1 MAFIY
6 TRSQYLNDIN
16 RKIFGKIGM
25 ISSQEDFAN
34 EVVREV
40 RNDVAIRS
48 AKRKMSLTPHLFPQ
62 IYQYAVPSDL
72 FDYKIIDI
80 PAQAK
85 DYDDNFTLVP
95 VEQFNNRPNSGEIAI
110 DDYNGQR
117 VLLIN
122 SDIPSTQQMISELDS
137 LNSGGGTWEIV
148 GGATN
153 LAADGDDYIK
163 GAGSLS
169 FDLSAASETTAG
181 IKNTDINEF
190 DITDFLGGNSAVFV
204 WAKLN
209 SATNVTNFI
218 LEIGTDD
225 SNYYS
230 KTITLKHDGNAF
242 EAGWNLLRFDL
253 TNLTETGTVTKT
265 SINFASVYMTKDTG
279 KISETD
285 YKFDWLTILKG
296 VRHNITYYSKYGW
309 QSSAG
314 VYKQLTDDSLDLL
327 VADES
332 EYDLFLK
339 KGKYIGL
346 QETNNDQNTID
357 RAGKDYDLA
366 MKLYGM
372 NNPDESQVMI
382 STYSNQQA

>member
-1 MAFIY
+1 MTFIY
-6 TRSQYLNDIN
+6 TRSQFLSDIN

-25 ISSQEDFAN
+25 IASQEDFAN

-40 RNDVAIRS
+40 RNDISIRS
-48 AKRKMSLTPHLFPQ
+48 AKRKTDLTPHLFPQ
-62 IYQYAVPSDL
+62 IYQYAAPSDL

-85 DYDDNFTLVP
+85 DYDKNFTLVP
-95 VEQFNNRPNSGEIAI
+95 VEQFTNRPSSGEIAI
-110 DDYNGQR
+110 DDYNGTR

-122 SDIPSTQQMISELDS
+122 SAIPTTQQMIAELDS
-137 LNSGGGTWEIV
+137 LASGGGTWEIV

-169 FDLSAASETTAG
+169 FDLSAASEATAG
-181 IKNTDINEF
+181 IKNTNINEF
-190 DITDFLGGNSAVFV
+190 DITDFLEGNSAVFV

-209 SATNVTNFI
+209 SATNVTNFV
-218 LEIGTDD
+218 LKLGTDE

-230 KTITLKHDGNAF
+230 KTVTVKHDGNAF

-253 TNLTETGTVTKT
+253 TTLSESGSVTDT
-265 SINFASVYMTKDTG
+265 SINFASVYMTKALA
-279 KISETD
+279 KVSETD

-296 VRHNITYYSKYGW
+296 ERHSVTYYSKYGW
-309 QSSAG
+309 QSAAG
-314 VYKQLTDDSLDLL
+314 VYKQSSDNALDLL

-339 KGKYIGL
+339 KGRYIGL
-346 QETNNDQNTID
+346 QETNNDLNIITT
-357 RAGKDYDLA
+357 AGNDYDLA
-366 MKLYGM
+366 LKKYGA
-372 NNPDESQVMI
+372 NNPDESQLMI
-382 STYSNQQA
+382 STYANQQF

>member
-1 MAFIY
+1 MTFIY
-6 TRSQYLNDIN
+6 TQSQFLNDIN

-40 RNDVAIRS
+40 RNDISIRS
-48 AKRKMSLTPHLFPQ
+48 ARRKMALSPHLFPS
-62 IYQYAVPSDL
+62 ILQYAAPSDL
-72 FDYKIIDI
+72 ADYKIIDI
-80 PAQAK
+80 PAQVK
-85 DYDDNFTLVP
+85 KGDDSFSLVP
-95 VEQFNNRPNSGEIAI
+95 VEQFDNRPNLGDIAI

-122 SDIPSTQQMISELDS
+122 GELPATQQFISELDS
-137 LNSGGGTWEIV
+137 LTSGGGTWEIV

-190 DITDFLGGNSAVFV
+190 DITDFLGGNSSVFV
-204 WAKLN
+204 WVKLN
-209 SATNVTNFI
+209 SATDITNFI
-218 LEIGTDD
+218 LKIGTDA

-230 KTITLKHDGNAF
+230 KTITAKHDGNAF

-253 TNLTETGTVTKT
+253 TSLTETGTVTNT
-265 SINFASVYMTKDTG
+265 SINFVSVYMTKDVG
-279 KISETD
+279 KVSETD

-296 VRHNITYYSKYGW
+296 EIYNITYYSKYGW

-314 VYKQLTDDSLDLL
+314 VYKQLTDTSSDLL

-332 EYDLFLK
+332 EYDLFVK
-339 KGKYIGL
+339 KGRYIGL
-346 QETNNDQNTID
+346 QETNNDDNIID

-366 MKLYGM
+366 LKQYGL
-372 NNPDESQVMI
+372 NNPDESQIMI
-382 STYSNQQA
+382 STYADQQI

>member
-1 MAFIY
+1 MTFIY
-6 TRSQYLNDIN
+6 TRSQLISDIN

-40 RNDVAIRS
+40 RNDISLRS
-48 AKRKMSLTPHLFPQ
+48 ARRKMDLTPHLFPQ
-62 IYQYAVPSDL
+62 IYQYACPSDL

-85 DYDDNFTLVP
+85 DHDKSFTLVP
-95 VEQFNNRPNSGEIAI
+95 VEQFTNRPNSGEIAI

-122 SDIPSTQQMISELDS
+122 SAITSESQMIAELDA

-181 IKNTDINEF
+181 IKNTNINEF
-190 DITDFLGGNSAVFV
+190 DITDFLGGNSSVFV
-204 WAKLN
+204 WVKLN
-209 SATNVTNFI
+209 LATNITNFI
-218 LEIGTDD
+218 LKLGTDE

-230 KTITLKHDGNAF
+230 KTITAKHDGNAF

-253 TNLTETGTVTKT
+253 TSLTETGSVTDT
-265 SINFASVYMTKDTG
+265 SINFASVYMTKDTA
-279 KISETD
+279 KVSETD

-296 VRHNITYYSKYGW
+296 ERHSVTYYSKYGW

-314 VYKQLTDDSLDLL
+314 VYKQSTDSALDLL

-339 KGKYIGL
+339 KGRYIGL
-346 QETNNDQNTID
+346 QETNNDDNIID

-366 MKLYGM
+366 LKLYGT
-372 NNPDESQVMI
+372 NNPDESQLMI
-382 STYSNQQA
+382 STYSNQQI

>member
-1 MAFIY
+1 MAFNY
-6 TRSQYLNDIN
+6 TRSQFLSDIN

-34 EVVREV
+34 EIVREV
-40 RNDVAIRS
+40 RNDISLRS
-48 AKRKMSLTPHLFPQ
+48 AKRKIALTPHLFPGV
-62 IYQYAVPSDL
+62 YQYAVPSDL

-80 PAQAK
+80 PKQVK
-85 DYDDNFTLVP
+85 DGNDEFSLVP
-95 VEQFNNRPNSGEIAI
+95 VEQFYNRPKVGEIAI

-122 SDIPSTQQMISELDS
+122 GDIPATQQMIAELDS
-137 LNSGGGTWEIV
+137 ITSGGGTWEIV

-169 FDLSAASETTAG
+169 FDLSAAVETTAG
-181 IKNTDINEF
+181 IKNTNINEF
-190 DITDFLGGNSAVFV
+190 DITDFLGGNSAVFI

-209 SATNVTNFI
+209 SATNVTNFV
-218 LEIGTDD
+218 LKLGTDE

-230 KTITLKHDGNAF
+230 KTITAKHDGNAF

-253 TNLTETGTVTKT
+253 TTLTETGSVTDT
-265 SINFASVYMTKDTG
+265 SINFASVYMTKATG
-279 KISETD
+279 KVSETD

-296 VRHNITYYSKYGW
+296 EIYNVTYYSKYGW

-314 VYKQLTDDSLDLL
+314 TYKQLSTDSSDLL

-332 EYDLFLK
+332 EYDLFVK
-339 KGKYIGL
+339 KGRYIGL
-346 QETNNDQNTID
+346 QETNNDDNIID
-357 RAGKDYDLA
+357 RAAKDYDLA
-366 MKLYGM
+366 LKQYGM
-372 NNPDESQVMI
+372 NNPDESQLMI
-382 STYSNQQA
+382 STYANQQN

>member
-1 MAFIY
+1 
-6 TRSQYLNDIN
+6 
-16 RKIFGKIGM
+16 M
-25 ISSQEDFAN
+25 IASQEDFAN

-40 RNDVAIRS
+40 RNDIAIRS
-48 AKRKMSLTPHLFPQ
+48 AKRKMALTPHLFPQ

-85 DYDDNFTLVP
+85 DHDESFTLVP
-95 VEQFNNRPNSGEIAI
+95 VEQFTNRPNSGEIAI

-122 SDIPSTQQMISELDS
+122 SAITSEQQLIAELDS
-137 LNSGGGTWEIV
+137 LNSGGGTWEVV
-148 GGATN
+148 GGAEN
-153 LAADGDDYIK
+153 LARDGDDYIK
-163 GAGSLS
+163 GGGSLS
-169 FDLSAASETTAG
+169 FDLSAASEATAG
-181 IKNTDINEF
+181 IKNTNINQF

-209 SATNVTNFI
+209 SATNITNFI
-218 LEIGTDD
+218 LRLGTDE

-230 KTITLKHDGNAF
+230 KTITAKHDGNAF

-253 TNLTETGTVTKT
+253 SSLTEIGTVTNT
-265 SINFASVYMTKDTG
+265 SINYASVYMTKDTG
-279 KISETD
+279 KVSESD

-296 VRHNITYYSKYGW
+296 ARHDITYYSKYGW

-314 VYKQLTDDSLDLL
+314 VYKQLSTDASDLL

-339 KGKYIGL
+339 KGRYIGL
-346 QETNNDQNTID
+346 QETNNDDNIID
-357 RAGKDYDLA
+357 KAAKDYDLA

-372 NNPDESQVMI
+372 NNPDESQLMI
-382 STYSNQQA
+382 STYSNQQI

>member
-1 MAFIY
+1 MTFIY
-6 TRSQYLNDIN
+6 TRSQFLNDIN
-16 RKIFGKIGM
+16 RKIYGKIGM
-25 ISSQEDFAN
+25 ISSQEDFVN

-40 RNDVAIRS
+40 RNDIALRS
-48 AKRKMSLTPHLFPQ
+48 AKRKMALTPHLFPQ

-72 FDYKIIDI
+72 FDNKIIDI

-85 DYDDNFTLVP
+85 DYDNHFTLVP
-95 VEQFNNRPNSGEIAI
+95 VEQFTNRPNSGEIAI

-122 SDIPSTQQMISELDS
+122 SAITSEQQLISELDS

-148 GGATN
+148 GGAEN
-153 LAADGDDYIK
+153 LARDGDDYIK
-163 GAGSLS
+163 GGGSLS
-169 FDLSAASETTAG
+169 FDLSSASETTAG
-181 IKNTDINEF
+181 IKNTNINEF
-190 DITDFLGGNSAVFV
+190 DITDFLGGNSAAFV
-204 WAKLN
+204 WVKIN
-209 SATNVTNFI
+209 SITNLTNFV
-218 LEIGTDD
+218 LKLGTDE

-230 KTITLKHDGNAF
+230 KTVTTKHDGNAF
-242 EAGWNLLRFDL
+242 EVGWNLLRFDL
-253 TNLTETGTVTKT
+253 SSLSQTGTVTNT
-265 SINFASVYMTKDTG
+265 SINFASVYMTKATA

-296 VRHNITYYSKYGW
+296 ARHDITYYSKYGW

-314 VYKQLTDDSLDLL
+314 VYKQLSTDDSDLL

-339 KGKYIGL
+339 KGRYIGL
-346 QETNNDQNTID
+346 QETNNDDNIID
-357 RAGKDYDLA
+357 RAAKDYDLA

-372 NNPDESQVMI
+372 NNPDESQLMI
-382 STYSNQQA
+382 STYSNQEI

>member
-6 TRSQYLNDIN
+6 TRSQFLSDIN

-25 ISSQEDFAN
+25 IASQEDFAN

-40 RNDVAIRS
+40 RNDISIRS
-48 AKRKMSLTPHLFPQ
+48 AKRKMDLTPHLFPQ
-62 IYQYAVPSDL
+62 IYQYAAPSDL

-85 DYDDNFTLVP
+85 DYDKNFTLVP
-95 VEQFNNRPNSGEIAI
+95 VEQFTNRPNTGEIAI
-110 DDYNGQR
+110 DDYNGSR

-122 SDIPSTQQMISELDS
+122 SAIPTTQQMIAELDS
-137 LNSGGGTWEIV
+137 LTSGGGGWQVV

-169 FDLSAASETTAG
+169 FDLSAASQTTAG
-181 IKNTDINEF
+181 IKNININEF
-190 DITDFLGGNSAVFV
+190 DLTDFLGGNSSVFV
-204 WAKLN
+204 WTKLN
-209 SATNVTNFI
+209 SVTNVTNFI
-218 LEIGTDD
+218 LQLGTDE

-230 KTITLKHDGNAF
+230 KTVTVKHDGNAF

-253 TNLTETGTVTKT
+253 TSLTETGSVTDT
-265 SINFASVYMTKDTG
+265 SINFASVFMTKDTA

-296 VRHNITYYSKYGW
+296 ERHSVTYYSKYGW

-314 VYKQLTDDSLDLL
+314 VYKQLSDNALDLL

-332 EYDLFLK
+332 EYDLFIK
-339 KGKYIGL
+339 KGRYIGL
-346 QETNNDQNTID
+346 QETNNDLNIITT
-357 RAGKDYDLA
+357 AGNDYDLA
-366 MKLYGM
+366 LKKYGM
-372 NNPDESQVMI
+372 NNPDESQLMI
-382 STYSNQQA
+382 STYANQQP

>member
-1 MAFIY
+1 MFTY
-6 TRSQYLNDIN
+6 TRSQFLSDVN

-40 RNDVAIRS
+40 RNDTAIRS

-62 IYQYAVPSDL
+62 IFQYAAPSDL

-85 DYDDNFTLVP
+85 DHDDGFTLVP
-95 VEQFNNRPNSGEIAI
+95 VEQFTNRPNTGEIAV

-122 SDIPSTQQMISELDS
+122 SAIPTTQQMIAELDS
-137 LNSGGGTWEIV
+137 LVSGGGTWEIV

-169 FDLSAASETTAG
+169 FDLSASSETTAG
-181 IKNTDINEF
+181 IKNTNINEF
-190 DITDFLGGNSAVFV
+190 DLTDFIGGNSAVFV
-204 WAKLN
+204 WVKLN

-218 LEIGTDD
+218 LKLGTSESD
-225 SNYYS
+225 YYS
-230 KTITLKHDGNAF
+230 KTVTTKHDGNAF

-253 TNLTETGTVTKT
+253 TSLTETGSVTDT
-265 SINFASVYMTKDTG
+265 SINFASVYMTKDTA
-279 KISETD
+279 KVSESD

-296 VRHNITYYSKYGW
+296 ERHSITYYSKYGW

-314 VYKQLTDDSLDLL
+314 AYKQLSTDSSDLL

-332 EYDLFLK
+332 EYDLFVK
-339 KGKYIGL
+339 KGRYIGL
-346 QETNNDQNTID
+346 QETNNDDNIID
-357 RAGKDYDLA
+357 RAAKDYDLA
-366 MKLYGM
+366 MRQYGM
-372 NNPDESQVMI
+372 NNPDESQIMI
-382 STYSNQQA
+382 STYANQQI

>member
-1 MAFIY
+1 MAFTY
-6 TRSQYLNDIN
+6 TRSQFLGDIN

-40 RNDVAIRS
+40 RNDISLRS
-48 AKRKMSLTPHLFPQ
+48 AKRKADLTPHLFPE

-85 DYDDNFTLVP
+85 DYDKNFTLVP
-95 VEQFNNRPNSGEIAI
+95 VEQFTNRPNSGEIAI

-122 SDIPSTQQMISELDS
+122 SAITSESQMISELDS
-137 LNSGGGTWEIV
+137 LTSGGGTWEIV

-153 LAADGDDYIK
+153 LTADGDDYIK

-181 IKNTDINEF
+181 IKNTNINEF
-190 DITDFLGGNSAVFV
+190 NITDFLGGNSSVFIWV
-204 WAKLN
+204 KLN
-209 SATNVTNFI
+209 SATNITNFI
-218 LEIGTDD
+218 LKLGTDE

-230 KTITLKHDGNAF
+230 KTITAKHDGNAF

-253 TNLTETGTVTKT
+253 TSLTETGSVTDT
-265 SINFASVYMTKDTG
+265 SMNFASVYMTKDTA
-279 KISETD
+279 KVSETD

-296 VRHNITYYSKYGW
+296 ARHSITYYSKYGW

-314 VYKQLTDDSLDLL
+314 VYKQLSDSALDLL

-332 EYDLFLK
+332 EYDLFVK
-339 KGKYIGL
+339 KGRYIGL
-346 QETNNDQNTID
+346 QETNNDDNIID

-366 MKLYGM
+366 IKLYGT
-372 NNPDESQVMI
+372 NNPDESQLMI
-382 STYSNQQA
+382 STYAEQQI